1 MLRRPLIDDVVGRQ
15 GRQSKINSCGL
26 NTPTLGQG
34 IRLVSRCSVS
44 NHAINHMQWAHA
56 CKPAPTRVGQV
67 LLMKT
72 RAISASLFAIVLGML
87 ATATPAQAAASVTSV
102 SDGTIV
108 GKGTAVQGT
117 YTVECQFFEERI
129 SVNMELRQRAGGKT
143 VTSSTFNDSFLC
155 AGNGVPV
162 TRTYTFSNSG
172 TTFKS
177 GVATVTGNI
186 SACNDFFF
194 CTNEA
199 IFEEISLAKAK

>member
-1 MLRRPLIDDVVGRQ
+1 MASHCRASNRAID
-15 GRQSKINSCGL
+15 
-26 NTPTLGQG
+26 
-34 IRLVSRCSVS
+34 
-44 NHAINHMQWAHA
+44 HMPWVHA
-56 CKPAPTRVGQV
+56 CKSAPSQVGQV

-72 RAISASLFAIVLGML
+72 KATSALFFVLMLGFGML
-87 ATATPAQAAASVTSV
+87 ATAAPAQAAASVTSV

-155 AGNGVPV
+155 EGNGVPV
-162 TRTYTFSNSG
+162 TRTYTFANSG

-199 IFEEISLAKAK
+199 IFEEISLVKAK